1 MLCCPYIQEE
11 LIINV
16 LISDIY
22 YGLGGYVKRDLGLS
36 CNS

>member
-1 MLCCPYIQEE
+1 MLCCPYVQE
-11 LIINV
+11 LIINA

-22 YGLGGYVKRDLGLS
+22 YGLGGYVKHDLGLS